1 MAYKLK
7 WYLDMRRADNQGR
20 GRLNVVIYNNGST
33 AMMGTGVMLNR
44 DNFVS
49 NKVVGLPMANQLNQM
64 LRLKMAKVQL
74 AIEELGLRCDV
85 TGMRASE
92 IKREVMMMM
101 TGQGGGD
108 APAGDGSTMDGG
120 TAGDGGVLWDGFAE
134 RFVKRIEKERTAE
147 VYEMTRR
154 KVAQFCDVK
163 GLCFEDMTVA
173 WLRDFETWMA
183 ATCGVNTRGI
193 HFRNIRAIFNAAID
207 EEVIPGDLYPFRRF
221 KIKKEETM
229 KRSLSVGDLR
239 RLMEYRCEGWQRK
252 YVDVFVLSFY
262 LAGINMVDLMALPPL
277 DGSGVIEYR
286 RSKTGVVCRLT
297 VPPEAREII
306 ERYKGVRHLLSF
318 GDVCEGK
325 GLHAWKD
332 WLHRLNDGL
341 QRVGPASYMY
351 VRGKKRGE
359 KVRVKVY
366 DALFPD
372 LTSYWARHTWA
383 TLASEIDVPDAVID
397 AALGHKSPFPMA
409 DVYIKR
415 NGRKVDDAVRR
426 VIEYVKGNKI
436 IS

>member
-7 WYLDMRRADNQGR
+7 WYLDMRKVDCQGC
-20 GRLNVVIYNNGST
+20 GRLNIVIYNNGAS
-33 AMMGTGVMLNR
+33 ALMGTGVMLKR
-44 DNFVS
+44 ENFV
-49 NKVVGLPMANQLNQM
+49 NDRVVGMPLANQLNQM

-74 AIEELGLRCDV
+74 AIEEMGLRCDV
-85 TGMRASE
+85 NGMKASE
-92 IKREVMMMM
+92 IKREVMLMVM
-101 TGQGGGD
+101 GQGRGD
-108 APAGDGSTMDGG
+108 APVDDVAVDDGKTRDGR
-120 TAGDGGVLWDGFAE
+120 TLWDGFAE

-154 KVAQFCDVK
+154 KVAQYCDVA

-173 WLRDFETWMA
+173 WLKDFETWMA
-183 ATCGVNTRGI
+183 STCGVNTRGI

-221 KIKKEETM
+221 KIKKEVTM

-239 RLMEYRCEGWQRK
+239 RLMSYRCEEWQRK

-262 LAGINMVDLMALPPL
+262 LAGINMIDLMSLPPL
-277 DGSGVIEYR
+277 GEDGVIVYR
-286 RSKTGVVCRLT
+286 RSKTGVVCRLM
-297 VPPEAREII
+297 VPPEALEII

-318 GDVCEGK
+318 GDVCEKK
-325 GLHAWKD
+325 GLHGWKD

-341 QRVGPASYMY
+341 QCVGPASYMY

-383 TLASEIDVPDAVID
+383 TLAAEIDVPDAVID

-409 DVYIKR
+409 DVYIRR

-426 VIEYVKGNKI
+426 VIDYVKGDKI
-436 IS
+436 LS